1 MSTRGVRRVHPTGSR
16 IVGAALCLF
25 LVVMGG
31 SVLAHDAEM
40 PEASPLSPEELQK
53 VGPEEIQKASPEEI
67 QNASPS
73 RSKEAGLQ
81 AASWVLTLP
90 YGAAKVAYAIGGGL
104 VGGLAW
110 AMTGGKME
118 VAKSVWIPSMTGDY
132 IVQPQHLTREKP
144 LRFLGVPSGQP
155 SF

>member
-1 MSTRGVRRVHPTGSR
+1 MSARGVRLVHSTGSR

-31 SVLAHDAEM
+31 SVLAHDGEI
-40 PEASPLSPEELQK
+40 PEASQS
-53 VGPEEIQKASPEEI
+53 SPEEI
-67 QNASPS
+67 RNASPS
-73 RSKEAGLQ
+73 IAKEAGLQ

-90 YGAAKVAYAIGGGL
+90 YGAAKIGYAIGGGV

-110 AMTGGKME
+110 AMTGGNME

-132 IVQPQHLTREKP
+132 LVQPKHLTGEKP
-144 LRFLGVPSGQP
+144 LRFLGVPSEEP
-155 SF
+155 SS

>member
-1 MSTRGVRRVHPTGSR
+1 MGTRYVRLVHPTGSR

-31 SVLAHDAEM
+31 CVLAHDGDM
-40 PEASPLSPEELQK
+40 REANPPSHEA
-53 VGPEEIQKASPEEI
+53 IQKEEI

-73 RSKEAGLQ
+73 SAKEAGLQ
-81 AASWVLTLP
+81 AASWLLTLP
-90 YGAAKVAYAIGGGL
+90 YGAAKVAYAIGGGV

-110 AMTGGKME
+110 AMTGGKTE

-132 IVQPQHLTREKP
+132 IIQPKHLTGQKP
-144 LRFLGVPSGQP
+144 LRFVGVSSEEP

>member
-1 MSTRGVRRVHPTGSR
+1 MRTRGIGRTHARGARV
-16 IVGAALCLF
+16 VGAALCL
-25 LVVMGG
+25 LIVAMGG
-31 SVLAHDAEM
+31 SVLAHEM
-40 PEASPLSPEELQK
+40 PETSPLSPEELHK
-53 VGPEEIQKASPEEI
+53 VSPEEIPEASRVEI

-81 AASWVLTLP
+81 AASWLLTLP
-90 YGAAKVAYAIGGGL
+90 YGAAKVAYAVGGGV

-110 AMTGGKME
+110 AMTGGKTE

-132 IVQPQHLTREKP
+132 IVQPQHLTKEKP
-144 LRFLGVPSGQP
+144 LRFLGVPSEAP